1 MSRRRTTAVA
11 LLVLLATWALA
22 GTAGAGVPRLVF
34 PVVGATSYYDDF
46 GAPRP
51 SGGHQGNDIMAAK
64 RTPVVAVESG
74 RVVKYTRSWNAGCML
89 YLHGKSGTT
98 YMYVHLNND
107 RTLRNDNRGG
117 CRNRIA
123 YAPGLDRRQWV
134 RAGELIA
141 YVGESGDADGI
152 DSHLHFE
159 VHPNGGS
166 AVSPYRYLRAAY
178 RLLYPRP
185 PRGQFK
191 TLSMRAYA
199 RVVKTFPDTDPQQL
213 RIRVKGLRLIENDW
227 RIRPARAFT
236 LAVPPEAVMRRAVA
250 PGTFRVVTLDAFRE
264 DDRVIVWTS
273 EFHESLAAARASAG
287 THAIREI
294 LLRLKR

>member
-1 MSRRRTTAVA
+1 MSRHRTTAVA

-46 GAPRP
+46 GAPRA

-89 YLHGKSGTT
+89 YLYGKSGTT

-117 CRNRIA
+117 CRNGIA

-134 RAGELIA
+134 RTGQLIA
-141 YVGESGDADGI
+141 YVGDSGDADGI

-166 AVSPYRYLRAAY
+166 AVSPYRYLRAGY
-178 RLLYPRP
+178 RHLYPRP
-185 PRGQFK
+185 PRGQFE
-191 TLSMRAYA
+191 TLRVRAYGRIA
-199 RVVKTFPDTDPQQL
+199 RTFPDADPQQL
-213 RIRVKGLRLIENDW
+213 RIRVKGIRLIENDW
-227 RIRPARAFT
+227 RIRPARTFT

-250 PGTFRVVTLDAFRE
+250 PGTFRAVSLDAFRE
-264 DDRVIVWTS
+264 DDRVVIWTS
-273 EFHESLAAARASAG
+273 EFDESLAAARALAG
-287 THAIREI
+287 THAIRDI
-294 LLRLKR
+294 LLRLRT